1 MNCGTFN
8 YSLCSLWHLIVF
20 NFCSELY
27 VLRKLCYYHPSP
39 NIREGTVSKDACLS
53 FCSEGRRVLMPITH
67 DALDLTV
74 EGPPPDMT
82 HRDTPWPP
90 LERPFSSRL
99 ETHSILVQLRTPSS
113 PFLRFFSKLKFITY
127 YSMLF
132 MFIVF
137 NDIRSSYAKKL
148 DLITDALSHFWFK
161 LTVFIFRGPSKAI
174 T

>member
-1 MNCGTFN
+1 MELSIILCDPCDILLLSTFILSSN
-8 YSLCSLWHLIVF
+8 
-20 NFCSELY
+20 

-148 DLITDALSHFWFK
+148 DLITDALSHLLIQTYCFHF
-161 LTVFIFRGPSKAI
+161 
-174 T
+174 